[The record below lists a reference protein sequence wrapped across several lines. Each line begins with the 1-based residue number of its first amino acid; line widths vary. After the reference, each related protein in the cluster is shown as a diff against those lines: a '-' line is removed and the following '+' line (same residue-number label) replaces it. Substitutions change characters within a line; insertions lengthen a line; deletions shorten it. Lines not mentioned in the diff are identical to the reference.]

1 MGESGPQVWT
11 VRRSLF
17 DLKAMCCETH
27 DCQGTTCQLGHH
39 IGTIDHYQKGH
50 AGCVKALWGTRAD
63 CTAAKRRSCPRVLC
77 IIAISIATSLYGI
90 CDW

>member
-50 AGCVKALWGTRAD
+50 PGCVKALWGTRA
-63 CTAAKRRSCPRVLC
+63 PRLKDDPAHVYC
-77 IIAISIATSLYGI
+77 VSLPSR
-90 CDW
+90 